1 MGSADLSIETRT
13 GHNYTPR
20 RILMVVSNPATLH
33 GGKVGFFAEEM
44 TAAFYAFKHAKHDV
58 ELSSPFGGEVIFDAH
73 SDPRNPNSPYADDL
87 VSLGFVHHAKFG
99 ELLKDTP
106 AAHDKSAADYDAIW
120 VAGGGAPLITFKD
133 DKRLHQ
139 LVADFYEQGKVV
151 ALVCHGSALLLWAR
165 LSNGKLLCEGK
176 SWTGFS
182 DKEEDEI
189 NSAFG
194 IKVNEYTIESEAKSI
209 PGTRFL
215 SAAPNAPFAVR
226 DGRLITGQQQH
237 SSTLASQL
245 VLEALEELGAS

>member
-1 MGSADLSIETRT
+1 MSSTDLKIETRT
-13 GHNYTPR
+13 GATYQPR

-44 TAAFYAFKHAKHDV
+44 TAAFHAFSQAGHHV
-58 ELSSPFGGEVIFDAH
+58 ELASPYGGEVIFDAH
-73 SDPRNPNSPYADDL
+73 SDPRNPQSPYANDL

-99 ELLKDTP
+99 ELLKNTSI
-106 AAHDKSAADYDAIW
+106 AHDKRADDYDGIW

-133 DKRLHQ
+133 DHLLHQ
-139 LVADFYEQGKVV
+139 LIADFYEQGKIVS
-151 ALVCHGSALLLWAR
+151 LVCHGSALVLWSR

-176 SWTGFS
+176 TWTGFS

-194 IKVNEYTIESEAKSI
+194 ITVNEYTIESQARLI
-209 PGTRFL
+209 PDTRFV
-215 SAAPNAPFAVR
+215 SEPPNTPFAVR

-237 SSTLASQL
+237 SSVLASEL
-245 VLEALEELGAS
+245 MLEALEEIGK